1 MTLFFRNHF
10 VSLSYDLTLRLGLAR
25 WNGRLHSEE
34 LREAYLLCHEMI
46 NRFSLT
52 RWLADD
58 RLMGEISPADLK
70 WGLEVHVPNMAL
82 SSLLKIARIPSHF
95 EKNRQAVETMINK
108 GYTHGL
114 KLVIRDFNDEQ
125 EAMEWLLD
133 NSERVVS
140 QCLPVNF
147 KSRTPLTSGAKG

>member
-1 MTLFFRNHF
+1 MTLFFQNHF
-10 VSLSYDLTLRLGLAR
+10 VSLSYDVALSLGLAR

-70 WGLEVHVPNMAL
+70 WGLEVHVPRMAQ
-82 SSLLKIARIPSHF
+82 SPLLKIARIPSRY
-95 EKNRQAVETMINK
+95 EKNRLAVETMINK
-108 GYTHGL
+108 GYTYGL
-114 KLVIRDFNDEQ
+114 KLVIRDYKDEQ
-125 EAMEWLLD
+125 GALEWLLE
-133 NSERVVS
+133 NAEIVVPE
-140 QCLPVNF
+140 Q
-147 KSRTPLTSGAKG
+147 